1 MDKGELKAAVVHDIG
16 NKVDDM
22 LESARADAASKLGA
36 NIALLACSKKVAELA
51 AHVDKDLEE
60 GRLENL
66 EPPAIAQAIK
76 KYITRAC
83 GVIDSGAEAAAR
95 ARLVADGKIQ
105 MAELMVG
112 NLKKLHDA
120 ELAKSKARQEV
131 AQTEVAPSNGG
142 RPPLSLKERRLA
154 EEKMAEEK
162 KPVKPARKPRAKK
175 KT

>member
-22 LESARADAASKLGA
+22 LEAARADAASKLGA
-36 NIALLACSKKVAELA
+36 NVALLACSKKVAELA
-51 AHVDKDLEE
+51 AHVDKDFESGAFE
-60 GRLENL
+60 GL

-83 GVIDSGAEAAAR
+83 AVIDSGAEAAAR

-112 NLKKLHDA
+112 NLRKIHDA
-120 ELAKSKARQEV
+120 ELAKSAARQQAEQV
-131 AQTEVAPSNGG
+131 KDAAPSDGG
-142 RPPLSLKERRLA
+142 RPPLPLKERRLA
-154 EEKMAEEK
+154 EEKAAAT
-162 KPVKPARKPRAKK
+162 PKPARKARAKK
-175 KT
+175 RS

>member
-51 AHVDKDLEE
+51 AHVDKDFEE
-60 GRLENL
+60 GLFNEL
-66 EPPAIAQAIK
+66 TEPHLIAQAIK

-105 MAELMVG
+105 MAELVVG
-112 NLKKLHDA
+112 NLKKVHDA
-120 ELAKSKARQEV
+120 ELAKSAARQAAEV
-131 AQTEVAPSNGG
+131 QAEQAAIPPNGG
-142 RPPLSLKERRLA
+142 RPALPLKERRLA
-154 EEKMAEEK
+154 EEKVAK
-162 KPVKPARKPRAKK
+162 KPARKTRAKK
-175 KT
+175 KS